1 MSTFLGVIDVSFV
14 PTVPHCDSFPTVWPG
29 HLELGKTVVVQE
41 SQTVAL
47 DGVFD
52 SVTVGPIFEFLGGI
66 STSCYH
72 EIHGF
77 CHLV

>member
-1 MSTFLGVIDVSFV
+1 MSRFLGVIDVSFV
-14 PTVPHCDSFPTVWPG
+14 PTVPHCDGVPTVWPS
-29 HLELGKTVVVQE
+29 HLEFGKTVVIQE

-52 SVTVGPIFEFLGGI
+52 SVTVGPMFEFLGGI

-77 CHLV
+77 CHLM

>member
-1 MSTFLGVIDVSFV
+1 MSRFLGVIDVSFV
-14 PTVPHCDSFPTVWPG
+14 PTVPHSHSVPTVWPG
-29 HLELGKTVVVQE
+29 HLEFGKTVIIQE

-52 SVTVGPIFEFLGGI
+52 SVTVGPMFEFLGGI

-77 CHLV
+77 CHLM

>member
-1 MSTFLGVIDVSFV
+1 MSRFLGVIDVSFV
-14 PTVPHCDSFPTVWPG
+14 PTVPHCHSVPTVWPG
-29 HLELGKTVVVQE
+29 HLELGETVIVQE
-41 SQTVAL
+41 PQTIAL

-52 SVTVGPIFEFLGGI
+52 SVTVGPLSEFLGSI

-77 CHLV
+77 CHLM